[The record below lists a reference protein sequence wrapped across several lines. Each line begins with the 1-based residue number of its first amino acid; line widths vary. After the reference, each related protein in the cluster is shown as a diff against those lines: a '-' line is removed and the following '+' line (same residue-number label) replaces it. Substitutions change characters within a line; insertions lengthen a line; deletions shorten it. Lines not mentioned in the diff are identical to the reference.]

1 MDINLDVRDVVR
13 IEMGEINESTG
24 GEYYW
29 REITIKTDKGDV
41 RINLYSKDTFNEDAL
56 KVMA

>member
-13 IEMGEINESTG
+13 IEMGETHESSSG
-24 GEYYW
+24 DYFW
-29 REITIKTDKGDV
+29 REITIKTDKGEV
-41 RINLYSKDTFNEDAL
+41 CISVYSKDTLDENAL

>member
-13 IEMGEINESTG
+13 IEMSELRESSSG
-24 GEYYW
+24 DYYW
-29 REITIKTDKGDV
+29 REITIKTDKGEV
-41 RINLYSKDTFNEDAL
+41 RISVYSKDTSDEDAL

>member
-1 MDINLDVRDVVR
+1 MDISLDVREVER
-13 IEMGEINESTG
+13 IEMGEMNESSG

-29 REITIKTDKGDV
+29 REITIKTTKGDV
-41 RINLYSKDTFNEDAL
+41 RITVYSKDQFDENAL